1 MIKGKCILSTSMKM
15 SNEKKKKGGMGW
27 KQGWDGMGGDEV
39 RWHGMG
45 SAFSLVNSFENW
57 GAARL
62 ITECAVTRFARG
74 GVATFFGYQPLDRRP
89 LDRRVLYGSP
99 VSTHPFCQTYWE

>member
-1 MIKGKCILSTSMKM
+1 MKRA
-15 SNEKKKKGGMGW
+15 KKGGMGW
-27 KQGWDGMGGDEV
+27 KQWDGVGWDGMGGDEV
-39 RWHGMG
+39 GWHGMG

-74 GVATFFGYQPLDRRP
+74 GVATFFRYQPLDRCP
-89 LDRRVLYGSP
+89 LNRRVLYGSP

>member
-1 MIKGKCILSTSMKM
+1 MKM
-15 SNEKKKKGGMGW
+15 SNEVKKKKEDGMGW
-27 KQGWDGMGGDEV
+27 EAMRWDGMGGDEV
-39 RWHGMG
+39 GWHGMG

-74 GVATFFGYQPLDRRP
+74 GVATLFGYRP
-89 LDRRVLYGSP
+89 LD
-99 VSTHPFCQTYWE
+99 

>member
-1 MIKGKCILSTSMKM
+1 
-15 SNEKKKKGGMGW
+15 
-27 KQGWDGMGGDEV
+27 MGGDEV
-39 RWHGMG
+39 GWHGMG

-74 GVATFFGYQPLDRRP
+74 GVATLFGYRP
-89 LDRRVLYGSP
+89 LD
-99 VSTHPFCQTYWE
+99 